1 MDKIASLT
9 DKEWIDKK
17 ELGTIEEVIEYRNG
31 EETKK
36 VKVVAHVLSGS
47 ELEAIESVHSNFNA
61 DTFKTEVDSEG
72 YNRAKMCAVFKIDER
87 TLDKLLSNKSG
98 DLRTKLLMLMNRAT
112 GAVLTEEEV
121 ESEKNSESP
130 EP

>member
-9 DKEWIDKK
+9 DKEWISKK

-72 YNRAKMCAVFKIDER
+72 YNRAKMCAVFKIDEK
-87 TLDKLLSNKSG
+87 TLDKLQSNKSAN
-98 DLRTKLLMLMNRAT
+98 LRTKLLILMNRAT
-112 GAVLTEEEV
+112 GAVLTKEEV